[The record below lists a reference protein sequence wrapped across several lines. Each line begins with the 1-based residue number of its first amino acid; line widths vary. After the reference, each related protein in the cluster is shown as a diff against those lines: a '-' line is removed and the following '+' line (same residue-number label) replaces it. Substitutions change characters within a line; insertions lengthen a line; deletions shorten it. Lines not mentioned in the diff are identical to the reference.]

1 VPQNLFLRS
10 EELGIDNL
18 VYVEPRDSVWSEAWN
33 VTENLIKEIRN
44 EVTSHGSRFVVITL
58 SNPPQVVPNA
68 KLRQAFME
76 RMGISDL
83 FYPDNRIRL
92 FAEHEGIRVITLAP
106 ELQSYADEKNVFL
119 HGFGSD
125 IGNGHWNAEGHRIA
139 GELIAR
145 KLCENLG
152 VPQSR

>member
-76 RMGISDL
+76 RMGSATSST
-83 FYPDNRIRL
+83 RI
-92 FAEHEGIRVITLAP
+92 
-106 ELQSYADEKNVFL
+106 
-119 HGFGSD
+119 
-125 IGNGHWNAEGHRIA
+125 IA
-139 GELIAR
+139 LDCLPSTRG
-145 KLCENLG
+145 LG
-152 VPQSR
+152 